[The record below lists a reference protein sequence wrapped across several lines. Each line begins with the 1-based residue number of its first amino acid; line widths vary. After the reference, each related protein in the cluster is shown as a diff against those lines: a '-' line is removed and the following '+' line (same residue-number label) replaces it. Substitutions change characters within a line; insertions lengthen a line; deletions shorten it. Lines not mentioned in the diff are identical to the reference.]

1 MIIDQF
7 CHTIDQF
14 ITSSILLFFYIK
26 KNWLI
31 SYSYARCRKEI
42 RCLRRKDVMEALA
55 KSVPAHTIRYGCR
68 IVAVDEDP
76 GTDCTVLTMADDST
90 IKAKVNKCY

>member
-1 MIIDQF
+1 M
-7 CHTIDQF
+7 
-14 ITSSILLFFYIK
+14 
-26 KNWLI
+26 
-31 SYSYARCRKEI
+31 
-42 RCLRRKDVMEALA
+42 RRKDVMEALA

-76 GTDCTVLTMADDST
+76 GTDCTVLTMADGST